1 MNPSFSL
8 PSFFIVFL
16 VLNFHNV
23 NGDLIKDV
31 CKNASKNTPPVKEF
45 KVEYDFCVASLMA
58 NPKSK
63 DADLRGL
70 GVISMQTCLQNAT
83 SVHSYIGQLLK
94 DRKTQPIPKSSVNSC
109 FNRYRDAIRSV
120 QKATS
125 SFKTKDFSS
134 ANIQMS
140 AAMEASIMC
149 EYEFEEVLLGL
160 ALPSPLTKQNGD
172 FFQLTGIS
180 LAITNMIK

>member
-1 MNPSFSL
+1 MQECFQ
-8 PSFFIVFL
+8 
-16 VLNFHNV
+16 
-23 NGDLIKDV
+23 
-31 CKNASKNTPPVKEF
+31 NTPPVKEF

-70 GVISMQTCLQNAT
+70 GVISMQH
-83 SVHSYIGQLLK
+83 VYKMQLLF
-94 DRKTQPIPKSSVNSC
+94 ILIS
-109 FNRYRDAIRSV
+109 
-120 QKATS
+120 
-125 SFKTKDFSS
+125 
-134 ANIQMS
+134 
-140 AAMEASIMC
+140 
-149 EYEFEEVLLGL
+149 EVLLGL

>member
-1 MNPSFSL
+1 MNPSPSL

-16 VLNFHNV
+16 VLSFHSV
-23 NGDLIKDV
+23 NGDLISDV
-31 CKNASKNTPPVKEF
+31 CKNASKNTRPVFVF
-45 KVEYDFCVASLMA
+45 KVEYDFCVATLSA

-94 DRKTQPIPKSSVNSC
+94 DRKTQPIAKSSIRGC
-109 FNRYRDAIRSV
+109 LYEYKDAIRSV
-120 QKATS
+120 QKATA
-125 SFKTKDFSS
+125 SFKTKDYGS
-134 ANIQMS
+134 ANIQIS
-140 AAMEASIMC
+140 AAMQDSIFC

-180 LAITNMIK
+180 LAITNMVK